1 MNIKRLLSLLFVF
14 SLVTAC
20 NNAPTPSVTP
30 TAVSNSVPRFEPEK
44 CWFKEPP
51 GRDVECGYLIVP
63 EDHAKPDGPT
73 LKIAVARFKSD
84 ALEPAPDPIIYLEG
98 GPGGS
103 PLRSFVSQFE
113 VYFSQLLEKRD
124 VILFDQRGTGY
135 SQPALDCIEYKQ
147 LVMNTLDQNLT
158 SAQSEELSNKA
169 MAECHAR
176 LVNAGVNLGVFNS
189 AQNAADLEALR
200 QTLKIDKVNLY
211 GISYGTRL
219 ALTAMRDAPAAI
231 RSVIIDSVFPPQ
243 VDLYSQTPANGAR
256 ALNQLFD
263 TCAADE
269 KCNTA
274 FPNLKTVFFDLV
286 DQLNKT
292 PVKFTIT
299 LHSGEK
305 KDALLNGDGLM
316 GLIFQT
322 LYSTPIIPYIPRMIY
337 DIHAGN
343 YALAS
348 GLQGEFLAAL
358 DNISSG
364 MQYSVQ
370 CSEEIPFTTPADLD
384 AVLKQYPQYSA
395 LAGKGVFSL
404 CQDWNVPKAAA
415 TENQPVQSDIPTL
428 VFAGQFDPITPP
440 QWAQQAAQTLS
451 ESYYIELPRA
461 GHGASLSEECPR
473 SILLAF
479 LDDPTA
485 KPTSTCPAD
494 KMAKAEFAIPLKA
507 ADLKLVPFTEDQL
520 GLSSVRPDSW
530 QKIGPGTFTPSGE
543 VTDQTALLIQAG
555 PIKPDMFIN
564 LMKTQIEQAGIKVDF
579 QKAGTRS
586 ANGLDWTLYSTTVS
600 IAAIDM
606 AVAEGKDVTYFV
618 LLQSPPGDRDAL
630 YQGAFLPAVDALKS
644 TK

>member
-1 MNIKRLLSLLFVF
+1 M
-14 SLVTAC
+14 
-20 NNAPTPSVTP
+20 
-30 TAVSNSVPRFEPEK
+30 
-44 CWFKEPP
+44 
-51 GRDVECGYLIVP
+51 P

-84 ALEPAPDPIIYLEG
+84 ALEPASDPIIYLEG

-113 VYFSQLLEKRD
+113 VYFGQLLEKRD

-176 LVNAGVNLGVFNS
+176 LVKAGVNLSVFNS

-219 ALTAMRDAPAAI
+219 ALTAMRDEPTAI

-243 VDLYSQTPANGAR
+243 ADLYSQTPANGAR

-263 TCAADE
+263 TCAADP

-286 DQLNKT
+286 DQLNKA

-316 GLIFQT
+316 GLVFQT

-337 DIHAGN
+337 DIRDGN

-358 DNISSG
+358 DHISSG

-370 CSEEIPFTTPADLD
+370 CSEEVPFSSPADLD
-384 AVLKQYPQYSA
+384 AVLRQYPQYSA

-428 VFAGQFDPITPP
+428 IFAGQFDPITPP
-440 QWAQQAAQTLS
+440 LWAQQTAQTLS
-451 ESYYIELPRA
+451 KSFYVELPRA
-461 GHGASLSEECPR
+461 GHGASISEECPR

-479 LDDPTA
+479 LDDPTT

-494 KMAKAEFAIPLKA
+494 KMAKAEFAIPLQV
-507 ADLKLVPFTEDQL
+507 ADLKLTPFTEDAL
-520 GLSSVRPDSW
+520 SLSSVRPDSW

-564 LMKTQIEQAGIKVDF
+564 LMKTQIEQSGIKVDF
-579 QKAGTRS
+579 QKTGTRS
-586 ANGLDWTLYSTTVS
+586 ANSLDWTLYSTTVS

-630 YQGAFLPAVDALKS
+630 YQGAFLPAIDALK
-644 TK
+644 